1 MPPIPTKFA
10 PQLIKPSEAAQILRV
25 HVRTVQ
31 TWIEKGAI
39 PYIELPTSGIQ
50 PSYRIP
56 LQGLL
61 SSLAGNYDLAGELEQ
76 LYAGPE
82 ASDVDLKAI
91 IDGDAQTAAR

>member
-1 MPPIPTKFA
+1 MPPTPTKLA
-10 PQLIKPSEAAQILRV
+10 PQLIKPSEAARLLRV

-31 TWIEKGAI
+31 SWIEKGAI
-39 PYIELPTSGIQ
+39 PYIELPTSGSK

-61 SSLAGNYDLAGELEQ
+61 SSLAGNYDLSGELEL

-82 ASDVDLKAI
+82 VSDDDLQAVL
-91 IDGDAQTAAR
+91 GEDA